1 MARSEMA
8 CSMEARVMTAPDRA
22 CVRLSDALPATRVW
36 ATEARKDVPPR
47 PDARV
52 PETDAP
58 ATAAQRSMP
67 VDVAIG

>member
-1 MARSEMA
+1 MA

-22 CVRLSDALPATRVW
+22 CVRLSDALSATRVG
-36 ATEARKDVPPR
+36 ATEARKDVPPL
-47 PDARV
+47 PDARGV
-52 PETDAP
+52 ETDAP